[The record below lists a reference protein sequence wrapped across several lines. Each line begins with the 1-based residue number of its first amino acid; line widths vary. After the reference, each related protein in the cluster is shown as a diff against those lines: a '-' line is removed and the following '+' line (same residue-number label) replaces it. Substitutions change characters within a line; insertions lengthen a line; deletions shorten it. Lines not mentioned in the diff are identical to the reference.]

1 MYKEL
6 VSSIESNLK
15 RFVEVPELEDY
26 DSGRVHEL
34 EDIEYKITRFS
45 SGEMTVTVTMYSSV
59 YVFKGDWETIL
70 ARLTELWVNE

>member
-15 RFVEVPELEDY
+15 RFVEVPELDDY
-26 DSGRVHEL
+26 DGSKAFA
-34 EDIEYKITRFS
+34 YYNITRLS
-45 SGEMTVTVTMYSSV
+45 DGELKVTVSIKFSD

-70 ARLTELWVNE
+70 ARLTELWVND